1 MLNPRLSSSSHWRGV
16 LRTARALMHAGIRQL
31 VLTDILSLIRIAPKL
46 ENAGAQVLALRVDV
60 SDETDVENLHYVA
73 NCAGIMDARKL
84 SDAKPADWD
93 LVVGINL
100 RGVFLCFH

>member
-60 SDETDVENLHYVA
+60 SDETDVENL
-73 NCAGIMDARKL
+73 